1 MYTKLF
7 NIFYLVIFIITKSLV
22 INTALFL
29 RRENVFVNF
38 VSICMCV
45 GACALAGRCQFQ
57 VSHFLFYIAVLYPL
71 EKVHQLYKPNILLM
85 YSLRT
90 FLQQELERVA

>member
-1 MYTKLF
+1 MYRKLF
-7 NIFYLVIFIITKSLV
+7 NVFYLVIFIITKTLV

-45 GACALAGRCQFQ
+45 GAYGLAGGCQFQ
-57 VSHFLFYIAVLYPL
+57 VSHFLFLHCGPL
-71 EKVHQLYKPNILLM
+71 SP
-85 YSLRT
+85 
-90 FLQQELERVA
+90 